1 MDGVR
6 GVDGWSSWC
15 GRMASTDQRRCHRLA
30 RTGDGIQHALND
42 VASEAIP
49 GFTTINHSEYED
61 TSFVIGQ
68 GPADT
73 GASEAGR

>member
-1 MDGVR
+1 M
-6 GVDGWSSWC
+6 
-15 GRMASTDQRRCHRLA
+15 DQRRGRRLA
-30 RTGDGIQHALND
+30 QSGDGIQHALND

-68 GPADT
+68 APADT
-73 GASEAGR
+73 GASEAATETDVRWHLTW